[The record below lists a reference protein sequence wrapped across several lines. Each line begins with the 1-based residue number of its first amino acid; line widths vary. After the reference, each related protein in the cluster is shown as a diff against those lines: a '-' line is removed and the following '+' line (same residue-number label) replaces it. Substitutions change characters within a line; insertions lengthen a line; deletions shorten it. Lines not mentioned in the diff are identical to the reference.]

1 MRTIYYS
8 FDALLAKT
16 LLQQCFIS
24 LAECLGTGDD
34 DELTNTLSRYYET
47 IVMALIQT
55 GENPA
60 MDPNTRAS
68 CYEAIATVTCYSA
81 KDVHPALQNLA
92 VHVLDRLE
100 KTIATQAQLLGG
112 DDRRAHH
119 EIQANLCNVLTSVLR
134 KLNKEISP
142 AADRIMQ
149 DVLTVMSG
157 ASAGSTVM
165 EDAFLVVG
173 ALTSCKPFFRL
184 CSICFFSHS
193 ALFARHRSGLY
204 QIHGPVCAF
213 PIQGPFKPR
222 RTSDLFHCDWSHG
235 RRLPSLERGRRSIL

>member
-1 MRTIYYS
+1 MLFYGM
-8 FDALLAKT
+8 AKNT
-16 LLQQCFIS
+16 FRQQCFIS
-24 LAECLGTGDD
+24 LAECLGTGED

-68 CYEAIATVTCYSA
+68 CYEAIATITCYSA

-92 VHVLDRLE
+92 IHVLDRLE

-173 ALTSCKPFFRL
+173 ALTSCKPPFSLPAFL
-184 CSICFFSHS
+184 LSLSHS
-193 ALFARHRSGLY
+193 LFSLNRHRSGFY
-204 QIHGPVCAF
+204 
-213 PIQGPFKPR
+213 
-222 RTSDLFHCDWSHG
+222 
-235 RRLPSLERGRRSIL
+235 

>member
-1 MRTIYYS
+1 
-8 FDALLAKT
+8 
-16 LLQQCFIS
+16 
-24 LAECLGTGDD
+24 
-34 DELTNTLSRYYET
+34 
-47 IVMALIQT
+47 MALIQT

-92 VHVLDRLE
+92 IHVLDRLE

-173 ALTSCKPFFRL
+173 ALTSCKPPLCLLCIWPLFSCLTFEQAPKRISLDTWTHSRL
-184 CSICFFSHS
+184 SFSRPCRITKNIRLAPLQLES
-193 ALFARHRSGLY
+193 WATFA
-204 QIHGPVCAF
+204 GP
-213 PIQGPFKPR
+213 
-222 RTSDLFHCDWSHG
+222 
-235 RRLPSLERGRRSIL
+235 